1 MESWWSIMVRT
12 LITIQGVCQIVD
24 KGELSTNNNVNSI
37 GLRLASDKIRKVDKQ
52 KIVEEDVFNV
62 RFWSTAADIINDE
75 AEIGDT
81 IWFTGHL
88 RNKKGIELK
97 IDHFE
102 LFKQPRKCCEAE

>member
-1 MESWWSIMVRT
+1 MSNIKT
-12 LITIQGVCQIVD
+12 LITIQGVCEIVD
-24 KGELSTNNNVNSI
+24 KGELSKNGNVNSI
-37 GLRLASDKIRKVDKQ
+37 GLRLSSEKIRKIDHQ
-52 KIVEEDVFNV
+52 KVTEEDIFNV

-75 AEIGDT
+75 ANIGDT

-102 LFKQPRKCCEAE
+102 LYKKSV

>member
-1 MESWWSIMVRT
+1 MSNIKT
-12 LITIQGVCQIVD
+12 LITIQGVCEIVD
-24 KGELSTNNNVNSI
+24 KGEILKNGNVNSI
-37 GLRLASDKIRKVDKQ
+37 GLRLSSEKIRKIDQQ
-52 KIVEEDVFNV
+52 KVTEEDVFNV

-75 AEIGDT
+75 ASIGDT

-102 LFKQPRKCCEAE
+102 LYKKNAQ